1 MQTLWLARHAHRL
14 DFIQPEWF
22 DTAVYRYDPP
32 LSEEGVDRSISLA
45 QEFSRVRIDRIYTSP
60 FLRTIQTADPLARLL
75 QLPIRLE
82 WGLCEWLCQDW
93 TSGFPKTTPMA
104 DLITHYPYID
114 ATYNSLVLP
123 CYPETIAELDARIA
137 MIADKLIEGN
147 GQNILA
153 IGHKG
158 SILGIA
164 AALTGDDAWRAE
176 DLACG
181 GVIKLVRQDRLSSG
195 NWVETPCCA
204 NGRLRQQ
211 HGFAGA
217 DFSLPVCAVTKH

>member
-93 TSGFPKTTPMA
+93 TSGFPETTPVE
-104 DLITHYPYID
+104 DLIRFYPNID
-114 ATYNSLVLP
+114 VAYKSLVLP
-123 CYPETIAELDARIA
+123 CHPETAAELDTRIA
-137 MIADKLIEGN
+137 IIAGKLIESN
-147 GQNILA
+147 CENILA
-153 IGHKG
+153 IAHKG
-158 SILGIA
+158 SVLGMA
-164 AALTGDDAWRAE
+164 AALTGDNTWKAY

-181 GVIKLVRQDRLSSG
+181 EAIKLVCQDGLSFV
-195 NWVETPCCA
+195 VE
-204 NGRLRQQ
+204 G
-211 HGFAGA
+211 
-217 DFSLPVCAVTKH
+217 